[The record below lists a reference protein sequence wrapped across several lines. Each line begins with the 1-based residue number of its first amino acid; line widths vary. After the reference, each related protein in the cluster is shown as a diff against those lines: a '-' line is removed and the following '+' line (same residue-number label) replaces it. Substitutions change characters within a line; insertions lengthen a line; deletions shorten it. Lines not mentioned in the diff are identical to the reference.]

1 MPHFPPQSWAY
12 APALSTAAIASLGI
26 GSLLLGPAGCT
37 PDQQFA
43 LWQDAPAKPAPSE
56 EAPGKPVPDEANA
69 TEPVTEP
76 AQREAMQ
83 QAVVAI
89 LEMEE
94 GPDRGEWPYEG
105 VYRVR
110 RQIPIGYRV
119 GGTAIV
125 CESLLKAPGWEG
137 DQPRREAVERG
148 IRFVLASREHPLM
161 SPEYDGGYDVRGW
174 GYTAALSMLVV
185 ALEGDR
191 FDEETTK
198 SIREGAE
205 WYLSAIE
212 TTEIP
217 QAGGWNYARRPGIE
231 TVSPPSSFMT
241 AMTILALMD
250 AKSAGFE
257 VDQEVLDRAL
267 AFLEAS
273 RAESGEFV
281 YSGTAAQRRPGG
293 VPGATGRMLVSEI
306 ALHRCG
312 KGDTDRVR
320 ASLDAF
326 AEHWDELEKRRA
338 KPGTHE
344 PPYGVA
350 PYYFYFAHRYAAEAV
365 ELLPEGELAE
375 QRARVLSLLWRTRDA
390 DSGTWNDRVFPRS
403 ASYGTAMSVLA
414 ILAPQR
420 AAE

>member
-1 MPHFPPQSWAY
+1 MPETPSETWAY
-12 APALSTAAIASLGI
+12 TRVRCTRWPALAIILT
-26 GSLLLGPAGCT
+26 GCT
-37 PDQQFA
+37 LLSGCAPTNQYA
-43 LWQDAPAKPAPSE
+43 LWQPA
-56 EAPGKPVPDEANA
+56 
-69 TEPVTEP
+69 EP
-76 AQREAMQ
+76 ASPTQPAASPDADEPEPLAVVTPQMQ
-83 QAVVAI
+83 MQAVTQAVGAI
-89 LEMEE
+89 LAMEE

-125 CESLLKAPGWEG
+125 CEALLEAPGWE
-137 DQPRREAVERG
+137 DDEARRQAVERG

-174 GYTAALSMLVV
+174 GYTAALSMLVR
-185 ALEGDR
+185 ALDGNR
-191 FDEETTK
+191 FDEPTAK
-198 SIREGAE
+198 SLREGVE
-205 WYLSAIE
+205 WYLNAIE

-241 AMTILALMD
+241 AMTVLALVD
-250 AKSAGFE
+250 AKKAGFE
-257 VDQEVLDRAL
+257 VDPQVLTRAVT
-267 AFLEAS
+267 FLEAS
-273 RAESGEFV
+273 RADSGEYV

-293 VPGATGRMLVSEI
+293 VLGATGRMLVSEI
-306 ALHRCG
+306 ALHRMG
-312 KGDTDRVR
+312 KGDTDRLR

-365 ELLPEGELAE
+365 ELLPEAE
-375 QRARVLSLLWRTRDA
+375 REAQRAQVLGLLWRTRDA
-390 DSGTWNDRVFPRS
+390 ESGTWNDRVFPRS
-403 ASYGTAMSVLA
+403 AGYGTAMSVLA

-420 AAE
+420 VEE